1 MDEAGFLL
9 IESPHKIGGLRYE
22 PAAGLGSAGF
32 LQLGDDRAEL
42 AGPRTPG
49 EDTDTGNLP

>member
-9 IESPHKIGGLRYE
+9 IESPLKIGGLRYE

-32 LQLGDDRAEL
+32 LQLGGDRAEI